1 MAVDRDHKH
10 DDYRIA
16 LYYCYVQIDNVNHH
30 VSFQKEI
37 CGDVLGGRIR
47 VSSEGLNG
55 VLSGSHSSLQEY
67 QRRVEKEIDFH
78 MDVKYCLLRTDLSIE
93 EQLFDSLSVKA
104 TREVVSLY
112 EPTSSEVR
120 HSQHP
125 KVSKQGSSNRR
136 RKRNRQK
143 QVSAEDQLPD
153 KPDIPNSPFDD
164 RLASLTPCAHLSP
177 QEWNQHLAGEDGNG
191 ALLVDARNCYESRVG
206 YFQVEGVP
214 TLLANTR
221 KYSSLPQVLADRKM
235 DLAGKTVYM
244 YCTGGVRCER
254 ASVFLQALDW
264 GEDSPKAVYQL
275 DGGIQR
281 YLEHYGSSSVDAPND
296 ACLFRGKNF
305 VFDPRRTDPVVG
317 KGSVG
322 RCFICGVAHDDYD
335 NGQAPSQENES
346 RCCKCRVLVLVCGTC
361 RESVIVWGEDDVDRK
376 PKLYC
381 GTDRCIDEGN
391 SAQASTVF

>member
-1 MAVDRDHKH
+1 MKVDEGSQH

-16 LYYCYVQIDNVNHH
+16 LYYCYVDIDNVKHH

-37 CGDVLGGRIR
+37 CGDDLMGRIR
-47 VSSEGLNG
+47 VSAEGLNG
-55 VLSGSHSSLQEY
+55 VLSGLRSSLQDY
-67 QRRVEKEIDFH
+67 QRRVEQEIAVPL
-78 MDVKYCLLRTDLSIE
+78 DVKYCLLRTDLSIRS
-93 EQLFDSLSVKA
+93 QLFDSLAVKG

-112 EPTSSEVR
+112 EPTASEVQHNQ
-120 HSQHP
+120 HSTVA
-125 KVSKQGSSNRR
+125 KERSSDRR

-143 QVSAEDQLPD
+143 QVSVELQPDQSD
-153 KPDIPNSPFDD
+153 FPNSPLDN
-164 RLASLTPCAHLSP
+164 RLASLQPSVHLSP
-177 QEWNQHLAGEDGNG
+177 QEWNQHLAAAVSDGD
-191 ALLVDARNCYESRVG
+191 AMLVDARNCYESRVG
-206 YFQVEGVP
+206 YFQAEGVS

-221 KYSSLPQVLADRKM
+221 KYSALPRVLADRKR

-264 GEDSPKAVYQL
+264 GEDRPKAVYQL

-281 YLEHYGSSSVDAPND
+281 YLEQYGSSSIDTPND

-317 KGSVG
+317 KEVVG
-322 RCFICGVAHDDYD
+322 RCLLCGVSHDDYD
-335 NGQAPSQENES
+335 NGKAPCQENEA

-361 RESVIVWGEDDVDRK
+361 RGNVIAWGQDEECEKV
-376 PKLYC
+376 KLYC
-381 GTDRCIDEGN
+381 GIDSCIDEGN
-391 SAQASTVF
+391 SVEASTVI